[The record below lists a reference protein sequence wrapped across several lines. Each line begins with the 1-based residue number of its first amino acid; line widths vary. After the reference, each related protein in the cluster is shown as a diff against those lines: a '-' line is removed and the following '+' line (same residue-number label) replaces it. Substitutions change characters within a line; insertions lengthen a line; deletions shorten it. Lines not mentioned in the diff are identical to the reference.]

1 MAILRTRTFL
11 VCLPLKAGVWVLAL
25 IGAMCGGGGA
35 AGSWIEV
42 TMLKEH
48 PVPVQ
53 DQVSLV
59 FQAVV
64 FSLLG
69 ILSIFG
75 YGLLSTLSK
84 SVTAALIYSRLL
96 VIHLIFTILSLI
108 FTLYSTFRPQ
118 DQGDVKSCINGSVDE
133 FSIEFCQKGWSTVTV
148 LPLALFA
155 AILFNQL
162 CECYA
167 IVIARSYSEDL
178 DVVLASR
185 FSRSLSPDFVKN
197 DATLNNLAYGPRIV

>member
-42 TMLKEH
+42 TML
-48 PVPVQ
+48 
-53 DQVSLV
+53 S
-59 FQAVV
+59 
-64 FSLLG
+64 SG
-69 ILSIFG
+69 ILALG
-75 YGLLSTLSK
+75 YLVDLR

-133 FSIEFCQKGWSTVTV
+133 FPIEFCQKGWSTVTV

-155 AILFNQL
+155 AVLFNQL
-162 CECYA
+162 SMCRRHSDCKE
-167 IVIARSYSEDL
+167 L
-178 DVVLASR
+178 
-185 FSRSLSPDFVKN
+185 F
-197 DATLNNLAYGPRIV
+197 

>member
-75 YGLLSTLSK
+75 LLSTLSK

-118 DQGDVKSCINGSVDE
+118 DQSDVKSCINGSVDE
-133 FSIEFCQKGWSTVTV
+133 FPIEFCQKGWSTVTV

-162 CECYA
+162 YA